1 MTGVQRTG
9 RTPEKPGRTPGTP
22 PATPVES
29 AEPAK
34 YGARRSYTL
43 IAGCVL
49 AGLIVLLAAVSFIW
63 LPYAPDDTSGTRLAA
78 PGAGHLLGTDKLG
91 RDLLTQLMTG
101 ARIAVEAGLGS
112 VLVAASIGVTLG
124 VLSAFAL
131 GWLDDTLAAFLDI
144 LIAFPTL
151 LLAMLIV
158 AARSATLGSAV
169 LAIGLAQSA
178 VVARLVRI
186 LVKRILAQDYIT
198 AARTS
203 GTSWPRVVAG
213 HVLPNIWPTLVVNL
227 ALQFGLAVLAE
238 ASLSYLG
245 LGAPPPNASWGRM
258 LQEAQATF
266 TTAPAGA
273 LAPGVLLVLLVI
285 GVNLIADGLRDTL
298 DPTAR
303 RRRA

>member
-1 MTGVQRTG
+1 MTRV
-9 RTPEKPGRTPGTP
+9 TP
-22 PATPVES
+22 PAKLSTKSE
-29 AEPAK
+29 AK
-34 YGARRSYTL
+34 PRAKRSYTL
-43 IAGCVL
+43 IVGCVL
-49 AGLIVLLAAVSFIW
+49 AGLIFLLALVSLFW
-63 LPYAPDDTSGTRLAA
+63 LPYAADDTSGGRLTGPAA
-78 PGAGHLLGTDKLG
+78 DHLLGTDKLG
-91 RDLLTQLMTG
+91 RDLFTQAMTG
-101 ARIAVEAGLGS
+101 SRIAVEAGLGS
-112 VLVAASIGVTLG
+112 VLIAAAVGVTLG
-124 VLSAFAL
+124 VLTAFAQ
-131 GWLDDTLAAFLDI
+131 GWLDDTLSAFLDI

-169 LAIGLAQSA
+169 LAIGIAQSA

-186 LVKRILAQDYIT
+186 LVKRVLAQDYIT

-203 GTSWPRVVAG
+203 GTSWPRIVAG

-238 ASLSYLG
+238 AGLSYLG
-245 LGAPPPNASWGRM
+245 LGAPPPSASWGRM

-273 LAPGVLLVLLVI
+273 LAPGILLVLLVI

-298 DPTAR
+298 DPATR

>member
-1 MTGVQRTG
+1 MTGSRV
-9 RTPEKPGRTPGTP
+9 
-22 PATPVES
+22 A
-29 AEPAK
+29 
-34 YGARRSYTL
+34 
-43 IAGCVL
+43 
-49 AGLIVLLAAVSFIW
+49 F
-63 LPYAPDDTSGTRLAA
+63 
-78 PGAGHLLGTDKLG
+78 
-91 RDLLTQLMTG
+91 
-101 ARIAVEAGLGS
+101 EAGLGS
-112 VLVAASIGVTLG
+112 VLIAAAVGVTLG
-124 VLSAFAL
+124 VLAAFAQ
-131 GWLDDTLAAFLDI
+131 GWLDDTLSAFLDI

-158 AARSATLGSAV
+158 AAHSATLGSAV

-178 VVARLVRI
+178 VVGRLVRV
-186 LVKRILAQDYIT
+186 LVKRVLAQDYIT

-203 GTSWPRVVAG
+203 GTSWPRIVTG

-238 ASLSYLG
+238 AGLSYLG

-273 LAPGVLLVLLVI
+273 LAPGILLVLLVI

-298 DPTAR
+298 DPAAR
-303 RRRA
+303 RRSA

>member
-1 MTGVQRTG
+1 MTCTDVLR
-9 RTPEKPGRTPGTP
+9 KP
-22 PATPVES
+22 PAVRR
-29 AEPAK
+29 
-34 YGARRSYTL
+34 RRSATLLAGCTLTAL
-43 IAGCVL
+43 IA
-49 AGLIVLLAAVSFIW
+49 LLAVVSLVW
-63 LPYAPDDTSGTRLAA
+63 LPYDADDTSGGRLAG
-78 PGAGHLLGTDKLG
+78 PGDGHLLGTDKLG
-91 RDLLTQLMTG
+91 RDLFTQLMTG
-101 ARIAVEAGLGS
+101 SRIAVESGLGS
-112 VLVAASIGVTLG
+112 VTIAALIGVTLG
-124 VLSAFAL
+124 VLAAFAQ

-151 LLAMLIV
+151 LLAMLVV

-186 LVKRILAQDYIT
+186 LVKRVLAQDYVT

-203 GTSWPRVVAG
+203 GTSWPRTVVG

-238 ASLSYLG
+238 AGLSYLG

-273 LAPGVLLVLLVI
+273 LAPGILLVVLVV
-285 GVNLIADGLRDTL
+285 GVNLVADGLRDTL
-298 DPTAR
+298 DPATR
-303 RRRA
+303 RRRS